1 MLHPAKA
8 KPPSM
13 ELAPVRQAPSDMH
26 TLKTALLALHGLQH
40 RWGSLPSAAQKE
52 YAELL
57 GCMHDKLR
65 MLLGDEAPGN
75 NGAAQPVDDGGWTA
89 V

>member
-1 MLHPAKA
+1 
-8 KPPSM
+8 M

-65 MLLGDEAPGN
+65 MLLGN
-75 NGAAQPVDDGGWTA
+75 NGDAQPVDDSGWTA